1 LLAGGCEKSTATF
14 CWPLP
19 IVVGQTIL
27 PPAAFL
33 ATNAHVMSMVYFL
46 SIDAK
51 TSCWADVR
59 QHQQSQMRDESAS
72 NEGNMLSRCLKMAAL
87 CAGVAMTSVAIT
99 PAVSAQTFPMQP
111 IKVLIGF
118 GPGSAADIL
127 ARLVGKQMEASL
139 GQPIV
144 VENRPGN
151 SSMIAA
157 ETVTRAPADG
167 YTLFMATIAN
177 TLNPAET
184 KSNFN
189 LGRDLAPIALLGI
202 VPNVLVAH
210 PSVPANNL
218 QELIA
223 LAKSKP
229 ESLTF
234 GSSGYATAS
243 YMAAELF
250 NANAGTKIVMVPYQ
264 GGSNQAVSDLLS
276 GRITLMFNVA
286 ATLAPHVEA
295 GKLKAFAVAQSK
307 RASIMP
313 DVPTLAEAGMAGY
326 DAGIWIGL
334 LAPVGTPPAIIEK
347 LSGAAN
353 DALNTEAVRTA
364 LKRQGTDPLGGTP
377 KQFADFIH
385 ADIEKWVAVLASSS
399 SGK

>member
-1 LLAGGCEKSTATF
+1 MFSRHIK
-14 CWPLP
+14 
-19 IVVGQTIL
+19 IV
-27 PPAAFL
+27 
-33 ATNAHVMSMVYFL
+33 
-46 SIDAK
+46 
-51 TSCWADVR
+51 
-59 QHQQSQMRDESAS
+59 
-72 NEGNMLSRCLKMAAL
+72 AL
-87 CAGVAMTSVAIT
+87 CAGIIAAAAAGTASLM
-99 PAVSAQTFPMQP
+99 AQTYPEQP
-111 IKVLIGF
+111 IKIIVGF

-127 ARLVGKQMEASL
+127 ARLVGKQMETNL

-157 ETVTRAPADG
+157 ETVARASADG

-184 KSNFN
+184 KSGFN
-189 LGRDLAPIALLGI
+189 LGKDLAPIALLGM

-210 PSVPANNL
+210 PSVPANSL
-218 QELIA
+218 EELIA

-250 NANAGTKIVMVPYQ
+250 NDKAGTKILTVPYQ
-264 GGSNQAVSDLLS
+264 GGSNQGVSDLLS
-276 GRITLMFNVA
+276 RRLTLMFNVA

-295 GKLKAFAVAQSK
+295 GKLKAFAVAQSM

-313 DVPTLAEAGMAGY
+313 DVPTLAEAGMTGY

-334 LAPVGTPPAIIEK
+334 LAPAATPSAIIDK
-347 LSGAAN
+347 LSTAAN
-353 DALNTEAVRTA
+353 EALNTEAVRTA
-364 LKRQGTDPLGGTP
+364 LKREGTDPVGGTP
-377 KQFADFIH
+377 KEFADFIRT
-385 ADIEKWVAVLASSS
+385 DIAKWVAVLASS
-399 SGK
+399 GPKK

>member
-1 LLAGGCEKSTATF
+1 MF
-14 CWPLP
+14 
-19 IVVGQTIL
+19 
-27 PPAAFL
+27 
-33 ATNAHVMSMVYFL
+33 
-46 SIDAK
+46 
-51 TSCWADVR
+51 
-59 QHQQSQMRDESAS
+59 
-72 NEGNMLSRCLKMAAL
+72 SRTLRVFVL
-87 CAGVAMTSVAIT
+87 CAGVALASLAGSSSGM
-99 PAVSAQTFPMQP
+99 AQTYPAQP
-111 IKVLIGF
+111 IKILIGF

-127 ARLVGKQMEASL
+127 ARLVSKEMEVRL

-157 ETVTRAPADG
+157 ETVSRAPADG

-189 LGRDLAPIALLGI
+189 LAKDLAPITLLGI

-229 ESLTF
+229 DTLTF

-250 NANAGTKIVMVPYQ
+250 NAKAGTAVVMVPYQ
-264 GGSNQAVSDLLS
+264 GGSNQALSDLLS

-286 ATLAPHVEA
+286 ATLAPHIA
-295 GKLKAFAVAQSK
+295 TGKLKAFAVAQSK

-334 LAPVGTPPAIIEK
+334 LPPAGTPPGIIEK
-347 LSGAAN
+347 LSAAAN
-353 DALNTEAVRTA
+353 EALNTDAVRAA
-364 LKRQGTDPLGGTP
+364 LKTQGTDPVGGTP
-377 KQFADFIH
+377 KEFADFIR
-385 ADIEKWVAVLASSS
+385 ADIEKWTAVLASS
-399 SGK
+399 GAKQ

>member
-1 LLAGGCEKSTATF
+1 MFNLHSKL
-14 CWPLP
+14 
-19 IVVGQTIL
+19 
-27 PPAAFL
+27 
-33 ATNAHVMSMVYFL
+33 
-46 SIDAK
+46 
-51 TSCWADVR
+51 
-59 QHQQSQMRDESAS
+59 
-72 NEGNMLSRCLKMAAL
+72 AAL
-87 CAGVAMTSVAIT
+87 CTGVTFIVAAST
-99 PAVSAQTFPMQP
+99 VAVLAQTYPSQP
-111 IKVLIGF
+111 IRIVIGF

-127 ARLVGKQMEASL
+127 ARLVGKQMEVGL
-139 GQPIV
+139 GQPLV

-157 ETVTRAPADG
+157 EAVAHASADG

-189 LGRDLAPIALLGI
+189 LAKDLAPIALLGI

-234 GSSGYATAS
+234 GSSGHATAS
-243 YMAAELF
+243 HMAAELF
-250 NANAGTKIVMVPYQ
+250 NEKAGTSILTVPYQ

-313 DVPTLAEAGMAGY
+313 DVPTLTEAGMTGF

-334 LAPVGTPPAIIEK
+334 LAPAGTPAAIIEK
-347 LSGAAN
+347 LSVAAN
-353 DALNTEAVRTA
+353 AALRNEGIRAA
-364 LKRQGTDPLGGTP
+364 LKLQGTDPLGGTP
-377 KQFADFIH
+377 KEFADYIR
-385 ADIEKWVAVLASSS
+385 ADIEKWGAILAAP
-399 SGK
+399 GTAK

>member
-1 LLAGGCEKSTATF
+1 MFRRYIK
-14 CWPLP
+14 
-19 IVVGQTIL
+19 VV
-27 PPAAFL
+27 
-33 ATNAHVMSMVYFL
+33 
-46 SIDAK
+46 
-51 TSCWADVR
+51 
-59 QHQQSQMRDESAS
+59 
-72 NEGNMLSRCLKMAAL
+72 AL
-87 CAGVAMTSVAIT
+87 CAGIT
-99 PAVSAQTFPMQP
+99 MIAATGAAPVMAQTYPAQP
-111 IKVLIGF
+111 IKVIVGF

-127 ARLVGKQMEASL
+127 ARLVGKQMEVSL
-139 GQPIV
+139 RQPIV

-157 ETVTRAPADG
+157 ETVARASADG

-184 KSNFN
+184 KSKLN
-189 LGRDLAPIALLGI
+189 LGRDRAPITLLGI

-210 PSVPANNL
+210 PSVAANNL

-250 NANAGTKIVMVPYQ
+250 NARAGTKILAVPYQ

-295 GKLKAFAVAQSK
+295 GKLQALAVAQSR
-307 RASIMP
+307 RAAIMP
-313 DVPTLAEAGMAGY
+313 DVPTLTEAGMTGY

-334 LAPVGTPPAIIEK
+334 LAPAGTPPPIIEK

-353 DALNTEAVRTA
+353 DALNTEEVRTA
-364 LKRQGTDPLGGTP
+364 LKRQGTDPVGGTP
-377 KQFADFIH
+377 KEFADFIRT
-385 ADIEKWVAVLASSS
+385 DIAKWVAVLASPS

>member
-1 LLAGGCEKSTATF
+1 MFRRYIK
-14 CWPLP
+14 
-19 IVVGQTIL
+19 VV
-27 PPAAFL
+27 
-33 ATNAHVMSMVYFL
+33 
-46 SIDAK
+46 
-51 TSCWADVR
+51 
-59 QHQQSQMRDESAS
+59 
-72 NEGNMLSRCLKMAAL
+72 AL
-87 CAGVAMTSVAIT
+87 CAGVAMIAAAGTAPVM
-99 PAVSAQTFPMQP
+99 AQTYPAQP
-111 IKVLIGF
+111 IKVIVGF

-127 ARLVGKQMEASL
+127 ARLVGKQMEVSL
-139 GQPIV
+139 RQPIV

-157 ETVTRAPADG
+157 ETVARASADG

-189 LGRDLAPIALLGI
+189 LGRDLEPITLLGI

-229 ESLTF
+229 ETLTF

-250 NANAGTKIVMVPYQ
+250 NAKAGTNIPMVPYQ
-264 GGSNQAVSDLLS
+264 GGSNQAVSDLLA

-295 GKLKAFAVAQSK
+295 GRLKALAVAQSR

-313 DVPTLAEAGMAGY
+313 DVPTLAEAGMSGY

-334 LAPVGTPPAIIEK
+334 LAINTTQFAVIEK
-347 LSGAAN
+347 LSDTAN
-353 DALNTEAVRTA
+353 DAR
-364 LKRQGTDPLGGTP
+364 D
-377 KQFADFIH
+377 
-385 ADIEKWVAVLASSS
+385 
-399 SGK
+399 

>member
-1 LLAGGCEKSTATF
+1 M
-14 CWPLP
+14 
-19 IVVGQTIL
+19 I
-27 PPAAFL
+27 
-33 ATNAHVMSMVYFL
+33 
-46 SIDAK
+46 
-51 TSCWADVR
+51 
-59 QHQQSQMRDESAS
+59 
-72 NEGNMLSRCLKMAAL
+72 AL
-87 CAGVAMTSVAIT
+87 CAGVTMVAAAST
-99 PAVSAQTFPMQP
+99 AAVMAQTYPAQP
-111 IKVLIGF
+111 IKVIVGF

-127 ARLVGKQMEASL
+127 ARLVGKQMEVSL
-139 GQPIV
+139 RQPIV

-157 ETVTRAPADG
+157 EAVARASADG

-250 NANAGTKIVMVPYQ
+250 NDNAGTKILSVPYQ

-286 ATLAPHVEA
+286 PTLAPHVEA

-313 DVPTLAEAGMAGY
+313 DVPTLAEAGMTGF

-334 LAPVGTPPAIIEK
+334 LAPAGTPAAIIDK

-353 DALNTEAVRTA
+353 DALNTDEVRTA

-377 KQFADFIH
+377 KEFADFIRT
-385 ADIEKWVAVLASSS
+385 DIAKWVAVLASPSS
-399 SGK
+399 AK

>member
-1 LLAGGCEKSTATF
+1 MDRRDRAFGGNLF
-14 CWPLP
+14 
-19 IVVGQTIL
+19 
-27 PPAAFL
+27 
-33 ATNAHVMSMVYFL
+33 
-46 SIDAK
+46 
-51 TSCWADVR
+51 
-59 QHQQSQMRDESAS
+59 
-72 NEGNMLSRCLKMAAL
+72 SRYLKLAAL
-87 CAGVAMTSVAIT
+87 CAGVTMTAVAGAASVM
-99 PAVSAQTFPMQP
+99 AQTYPTQP
-111 IKVLIGF
+111 IKILIGF

-127 ARLVGKQMEASL
+127 ARLVGKQMEVIL

-157 ETVTRAPADG
+157 ETVTRASADG

-184 KSNFN
+184 KSKFN

-250 NANAGTKIVMVPYQ
+250 NAKAGTKILAVPYQ

-295 GKLKAFAVAQSK
+295 GKLKAFAVAQSQ

-313 DVPTLAEAGMAGY
+313 DVPTLTEAGMTGY

-334 LAPVGTPPAIIEK
+334 LAPAATPPAIIEK
-347 LSGAAN
+347 LSVAAN
-353 DALNTEAVRTA
+353 DALKNEEVRTA
-364 LKRQGTDPLGGTP
+364 LKRQGTDPVGGTP
-377 KQFADFIH
+377 KEFADFIR
-385 ADIEKWVAVLASSS
+385 ADIEKWVAVLASTS

>member
-1 LLAGGCEKSTATF
+1 MF
-14 CWPLP
+14 
-19 IVVGQTIL
+19 
-27 PPAAFL
+27 
-33 ATNAHVMSMVYFL
+33 
-46 SIDAK
+46 
-51 TSCWADVR
+51 
-59 QHQQSQMRDESAS
+59 
-72 NEGNMLSRCLKMAAL
+72 SRLLKMIAL
-87 CAGVAMTSVAIT
+87 CAGVTTVSGAGTASVM
-99 PAVSAQTFPMQP
+99 AQTYPAQP
-111 IKVLIGF
+111 IRVIVGF

-127 ARLVGKQMEASL
+127 ARLVGKQMEAGL

-157 ETVTRAPADG
+157 ESVARAPADG

-189 LGRDLAPIALLGI
+189 LGKELAPIALLGI

-210 PSVPANNL
+210 PSVPANSL

-229 ESLTF
+229 EGLTF

-250 NANAGTKIVMVPYQ
+250 NEKAGTKILAVPYQ

-313 DVPTLAEAGMAGY
+313 DVPTLAEAGMEGF

-334 LAPVGTPPAIIEK
+334 LAPAGTPPAIIAK
-347 LSGAAN
+347 LSAAAN
-353 DALNTEAVRTA
+353 DALNNEAVRTA
-364 LKRQGTDPLGGTP
+364 LKRQGTDPLGGTSNE
-377 KQFADFIH
+377 FADFIR
-385 ADIEKWVAVLASSS
+385 ADIAKWGAILARPGPS
-399 SGK
+399 K

>member
-1 LLAGGCEKSTATF
+1 VRPGGNVIS
-14 CWPLP
+14 
-19 IVVGQTIL
+19 
-27 PPAAFL
+27 
-33 ATNAHVMSMVYFL
+33 Y
-46 SIDAK
+46 
-51 TSCWADVR
+51 
-59 QHQQSQMRDESAS
+59 
-72 NEGNMLSRCLKMAAL
+72 LKISAL
-87 CAGVAMTSVAIT
+87 CAGVTMTAVAGAA
-99 PAVSAQTFPMQP
+99 PVMAQTWPAQP
-111 IKVLIGF
+111 IKVVVGF

-127 ARLVGKQMEASL
+127 ARLVGKQMEAGL

-151 SSMIAA
+151 SSMIGA
-157 ETVTRAPADG
+157 ESVARAPADG

-189 LGRDLAPIALLGI
+189 LGRDLAPIVLLGT

-250 NANAGTKIVMVPYQ
+250 NAKAGTKILTVPYQ

-295 GKLKAFAVAQSK
+295 RKLKAFAVAQPK

-313 DVPTLAEAGMAGY
+313 EVPTLAEAGMPGY

-334 LAPVGTPPAIIEK
+334 LAPAGTPPAIVEK
-347 LSGAAN
+347 LSVAAN
-353 DALNTEAVRTA
+353 AALSTEEVRTA

-377 KQFADFIH
+377 TEFTDFIR
-385 ADIEKWVAVLASSS
+385 ADIAKWVAVLASAN

>member
-1 LLAGGCEKSTATF
+1 MTAVAGAV
-14 CWPLP
+14 P
-19 IVVGQTIL
+19 
-27 PPAAFL
+27 
-33 ATNAHVMSMVYFL
+33 VM
-46 SIDAK
+46 
-51 TSCWADVR
+51 
-59 QHQQSQMRDESAS
+59 
-72 NEGNMLSRCLKMAAL
+72 
-87 CAGVAMTSVAIT
+87 
-99 PAVSAQTFPMQP
+99 AQTWPAQP
-111 IKVLIGF
+111 IKVVVGF

-127 ARLVGKQMEASL
+127 ARLVGKQMEAGL

-157 ETVTRAPADG
+157 ESVARAPADG

-189 LGRDLAPIALLGI
+189 LGRDLTPIVLLGT

-250 NANAGTKIVMVPYQ
+250 NAKAGTKILTVPYQ

-295 GKLKAFAVAQSK
+295 GKLKAFAVAQPK

-313 DVPTLAEAGMAGY
+313 DVPTLAEAGMPGY

-334 LAPVGTPPAIIEK
+334 LAPAGTPPAIVEK
-347 LSGAAN
+347 LSVAAN
-353 DALNTEAVRTA
+353 AALSTEEVRTA

-377 KQFADFIH
+377 KEFADFIR
-385 ADIEKWVAVLASSS
+385 ADIEKWVAVLASAN

>member
-1 LLAGGCEKSTATF
+1 MF
-14 CWPLP
+14 
-19 IVVGQTIL
+19 
-27 PPAAFL
+27 
-33 ATNAHVMSMVYFL
+33 
-46 SIDAK
+46 
-51 TSCWADVR
+51 
-59 QHQQSQMRDESAS
+59 
-72 NEGNMLSRCLKMAAL
+72 SRTLKMAAL
-87 CAGVAMTSVAIT
+87 CAGVTMTSVAVTTAI
-99 PAVSAQTFPMQP
+99 SAQTFPTQP
-111 IKVLIGF
+111 IKVIVGF

-210 PSVPANNL
+210 PSVPADNL

-223 LAKSKP
+223 LATSKP

-250 NANAGTKIVMVPYQ
+250 NANAGTKILMVPYQ

-295 GKLKAFAVAQSK
+295 GKLKAFAVTQSK

-313 DVPTLAEAGMAGY
+313 DVPTLNEAGMTGY

-334 LAPVGTPPAIIEK
+334 LAPAATPPAIIEK
-347 LSGAAN
+347 LSAAAN
-353 DALNTEAVRTA
+353 EALKSETVRTA
-364 LKRQGTDPLGGTP
+364 LKQQGTDPVGGTP
-377 KQFADFIH
+377 KEFADFIR
-385 ADIEKWVAVLASSS
+385 ADIEKWVAVLASASP
-399 SGK
+399 KK

>member
-1 LLAGGCEKSTATF
+1 MF
-14 CWPLP
+14 
-19 IVVGQTIL
+19 
-27 PPAAFL
+27 
-33 ATNAHVMSMVYFL
+33 
-46 SIDAK
+46 
-51 TSCWADVR
+51 
-59 QHQQSQMRDESAS
+59 
-72 NEGNMLSRCLKMAAL
+72 SRYLKMAAL
-87 CAGVAMTSVAIT
+87 CIGVTIIAAAGTASLM
-99 PAVSAQTFPMQP
+99 AQTYPAQP
-111 IKVLIGF
+111 IKVIVGF

-127 ARLVGKQMEASL
+127 ARLVGKQMEVRL

-144 VENRPGN
+144 VEKRPGN

-157 ETVTRAPADG
+157 ETVARAAPDG

-189 LGRDLAPIALLGI
+189 LGRDLAPTALLGM

-210 PSVPANNL
+210 PSVPANSL

-229 ESLTF
+229 EGLTF

-243 YMAAELF
+243 CMAAELF
-250 NANAGTKIVMVPYQ
+250 NEKAGTKILAVPYQ

-313 DVPTLAEAGMAGY
+313 DVPTLAEAGMPGY

-334 LAPVGTPPAIIEK
+334 LAPAGTPPAIIEK
-347 LSGAAN
+347 LSAAAN
-353 DALNTEAVRTA
+353 EALKSEAVRTA
-364 LKRQGTDPLGGTP
+364 LKQQGTDPVGGTP
-377 KQFADFIH
+377 KEFADFIR

-399 SGK
+399 AGK

>member
-1 LLAGGCEKSTATF
+1 MFSRHLGISALCLGVVLTSAAGTASAMAQTY
-14 CWPLP
+14 PAHP
-19 IVVGQTIL
+19 IKIVV
-27 PPAAFL
+27 
-33 ATNAHVMSMVYFL
+33 
-46 SIDAK
+46 
-51 TSCWADVR
+51 
-59 QHQQSQMRDESAS
+59 
-72 NEGNMLSRCLKMAAL
+72 
-87 CAGVAMTSVAIT
+87 
-99 PAVSAQTFPMQP
+99 
-111 IKVLIGF
+111 GF

-127 ARLVGKQMEASL
+127 ARLVGKQMEVSL
-139 GQPIV
+139 GQPII

-157 ETVTRAPADG
+157 ETVARASGDG

-184 KSNFN
+184 KSSFN

-202 VPNVLVAH
+202 VPNVLVAN

-250 NANAGTKIVMVPYQ
+250 NDGAGTKILTLPYQ

-286 ATLAPHVEA
+286 PTLAPQVEA
-295 GKLKAFAVAQSK
+295 GRLKAFAVAQSK

-313 DVPTLAEAGMAGY
+313 DVPTLAEAGMKGY

-334 LAPVGTPPAIIEK
+334 LAPAGTPLVIIEK

-353 DALNTEAVRTA
+353 EALNTEQVRTA
-364 LKRQGTDPLGGTP
+364 LQQQGTDPAGGTP
-377 KQFADFIH
+377 KEFADFIR
-385 ADIEKWVAVLASSS
+385 ADIEKWTAALASPRSS
-399 SGK
+399 K

>member
-1 LLAGGCEKSTATF
+1 MF
-14 CWPLP
+14 
-19 IVVGQTIL
+19 
-27 PPAAFL
+27 
-33 ATNAHVMSMVYFL
+33 
-46 SIDAK
+46 
-51 TSCWADVR
+51 
-59 QHQQSQMRDESAS
+59 
-72 NEGNMLSRCLKMAAL
+72 SRYLKMAAL
-87 CAGVAMTSVAIT
+87 CAGVTMTSVAVTT
-99 PAVSAQTFPMQP
+99 PISAQTYPTQP

-144 VENRPGN
+144 VENRSGN

-157 ETVTRAPADG
+157 ETVTRAPAEG

-250 NANAGTKIVMVPYQ
+250 NANAGTKIVIVPYQ

-295 GKLKAFAVAQSK
+295 GKLKAFAVAQSN

-313 DVPTLAEAGMAGY
+313 DVPTLAEAGMPGY
-326 DAGIWIGL
+326 DAGIWIGH
-334 LAPVGTPPAIIEK
+334 LAPAGTPPAIIEK

-364 LKRQGTDPLGGTP
+364 LKRQGTDPVGGTP
-377 KQFADFIH
+377 KEFADFIR

>member
-1 LLAGGCEKSTATF
+1 
-14 CWPLP
+14 
-19 IVVGQTIL
+19 
-27 PPAAFL
+27 
-33 ATNAHVMSMVYFL
+33 
-46 SIDAK
+46 
-51 TSCWADVR
+51 
-59 QHQQSQMRDESAS
+59 
-72 NEGNMLSRCLKMAAL
+72 MLRRCPGMAAVF
-87 CAGVAMTSVAIT
+87 AGIAALVAASTGA
-99 PAVSAQTFPMQP
+99 ALAQTYPDHP
-111 IKVLIGF
+111 IKIVIGF

-127 ARLVGKQMEASL
+127 ARLVGKRMEVRL
-139 GQPIV
+139 GQPFV

-157 ETVTRAPADG
+157 ESVARASPDG

-189 LGRDLAPIALLGI
+189 LAKDMAPIALLGI

-210 PSVPANNL
+210 PSVPVSNL
-218 QELIA
+218 RELIA

-243 YMAAELF
+243 YLAAALF
-250 NANAGTKIVMVPYQ
+250 NEQAGTKIPTVPYQ
-264 GGSNQAVSDLLS
+264 GGSNQAVSDLLA

-286 ATLAPHVEA
+286 ATLAPQVEA
-295 GKLKAFAVAQSK
+295 GKLKPLAVAQSK

-313 DVPTLAEAGMAGY
+313 DVPTLAEAGMAGF

-334 LAPVGTPPAIIEK
+334 LAPAGTPPAIVDK
-347 LSGAAN
+347 LSAAAN
-353 DALNTEAVRTA
+353 DALGNEEVRTA
-364 LKRQGTDPLGGTP
+364 LKQQGTDPAGGTP
-377 KQFADFIH
+377 KEFADFIR
-385 ADIEKWVAVLASSS
+385 ADIEKWVAVLASSG

>member
-1 LLAGGCEKSTATF
+1 MF
-14 CWPLP
+14 
-19 IVVGQTIL
+19 
-27 PPAAFL
+27 
-33 ATNAHVMSMVYFL
+33 
-46 SIDAK
+46 
-51 TSCWADVR
+51 
-59 QHQQSQMRDESAS
+59 
-72 NEGNMLSRCLKMAAL
+72 SRYLKIAAL
-87 CAGVAMTSVAIT
+87 GTAVAVMVAAGTASV
-99 PAVSAQTFPMQP
+99 PAQTYPSQP
-111 IKVLIGF
+111 IKIVIGF

-127 ARLVGKQMEASL
+127 ARLIGKPMEVRL

-151 SSMIAA
+151 SSMSAA
-157 ETVTRAPADG
+157 ETVARAPADG

-189 LGRDLAPIALLGI
+189 LGKDLAPIALLGI
-202 VPNVLVAH
+202 VPNILAAN

-234 GSSGYATAS
+234 GSSGFATAS
-243 YMAAELF
+243 HMAAELF
-250 NANAGTKIVMVPYQ
+250 NEKAGTKILTVPYQ

-276 GRITLMFNVA
+276 GRINLMFNVA
-286 ATLAPHVEA
+286 ATLAPQVET

-313 DVPTLAEAGMAGY
+313 NVPTLAEAGMTGF

-334 LAPVGTPPAIIEK
+334 LAPAGTPPVIIEK
-347 LSGAAN
+347 LSVAAN
-353 DALNTEAVRTA
+353 EALGTEEVRTA
-364 LKRQGTDPLGGTP
+364 LLRQGTDPAGSTA
-377 KQFADFIH
+377 KEFADFIH
-385 ADIEKWVAVLASSS
+385 SDIEKWSAILASPALR
-399 SGK
+399 K

>member
-1 LLAGGCEKSTATF
+1 MVGGY
-14 CWPLP
+14 LR
-19 IVVGQTIL
+19 I
-27 PPAAFL
+27 AAF
-33 ATNAHVMSMVYFL
+33 
-46 SIDAK
+46 
-51 TSCWADVR
+51 
-59 QHQQSQMRDESAS
+59 
-72 NEGNMLSRCLKMAAL
+72 
-87 CAGVAMTSVAIT
+87 CAGVA
-99 PAVSAQTFPMQP
+99 AVSLATVASAMAQTYPAQP
-111 IKVLIGF
+111 IRILIGF

-157 ETVTRAPADG
+157 ETVARAPADG

-189 LGRDLAPIALLGI
+189 LGRDLAPIVLMGT

-229 ESLTF
+229 ETLTF

-250 NANAGTKIVMVPYQ
+250 NAKAGTQIVAVPYQ

-313 DVPTLAEAGMAGY
+313 DVPTLNEAGMTGY

-334 LAPVGTPPAIIEK
+334 LAPAATPPAIIDK
-347 LSGAAN
+347 LSVAAN
-353 DALNTEAVRTA
+353 DALNTEAVRAA
-364 LKRQGTDPLGGTP
+364 LKQQGTDPIGGTP
-377 KQFADFIH
+377 KEFADFIRS
-385 ADIEKWVAVLASSS
+385 DIEKWVTVLAAA
-399 SGK
+399 GPKK

>member
-1 LLAGGCEKSTATF
+1 ME
-14 CWPLP
+14 
-19 IVVGQTIL
+19 VG
-27 PPAAFL
+27 
-33 ATNAHVMSMVYFL
+33 
-46 SIDAK
+46 
-51 TSCWADVR
+51 
-59 QHQQSQMRDESAS
+59 
-72 NEGNMLSRCLKMAAL
+72 
-87 CAGVAMTSVAIT
+87 
-99 PAVSAQTFPMQP
+99 
-111 IKVLIGF
+111 
-118 GPGSAADIL
+118 
-127 ARLVGKQMEASL
+127 L
-139 GQPIV
+139 GQPVI

-157 ETVTRAPADG
+157 ETVARAAADG

-184 KSNFN
+184 KTNFN
-189 LGRDLAPIALLGI
+189 LGKDLAPIALLGV

-250 NANAGTKIVMVPYQ
+250 NAKAGTKIVSGALSGRQQP
-264 GGSNQAVSDLLS
+264 GGPDLLA

-295 GKLKAFAVAQSK
+295 GKLKAFAVAQPK

-313 DVPTLAEAGMAGY
+313 DVPTLAEAGMTGY

-334 LAPVGTPPAIIEK
+334 LAPAGTPPAIIEK
-347 LSGAAN
+347 L
-353 DALNTEAVRTA
+353 RTPPT
-364 LKRQGTDPLGGTP
+364 RR
-377 KQFADFIH
+377 
-385 ADIEKWVAVLASSS
+385 
-399 SGK
+399 

>member
-1 LLAGGCEKSTATF
+1 MFSRYLGISALCLGVMLASVAGTAFAVAQTY
-14 CWPLP
+14 PAHP
-19 IVVGQTIL
+19 IKIVV
-27 PPAAFL
+27 
-33 ATNAHVMSMVYFL
+33 
-46 SIDAK
+46 
-51 TSCWADVR
+51 
-59 QHQQSQMRDESAS
+59 
-72 NEGNMLSRCLKMAAL
+72 
-87 CAGVAMTSVAIT
+87 
-99 PAVSAQTFPMQP
+99 
-111 IKVLIGF
+111 GF

-127 ARLVGKQMEASL
+127 ARLVGKQMEVSL
-139 GQPIV
+139 GQPII

-157 ETVTRAPADG
+157 ETVARASGDG

-184 KSNFN
+184 KSSFN

-202 VPNVLVAH
+202 VPNVLVAN

-250 NANAGTKIVMVPYQ
+250 NDRAGTKILTLPYQ

-286 ATLAPHVEA
+286 PTLAPQVEA
-295 GKLKAFAVAQSK
+295 GRLKAFAVAQSK

-313 DVPTLAEAGMAGY
+313 DVPTLAEAGMKGY

-334 LAPVGTPPAIIEK
+334 LAPAGTPLVIIEK

-353 DALNTEAVRTA
+353 EALNTEQVRTA
-364 LKRQGTDPLGGTP
+364 LQQQGTDPAGGTP
-377 KQFADFIH
+377 KEFADFIR
-385 ADIEKWVAVLASSS
+385 ADIEKWTAALASPSS
-399 SGK
+399 SK

>member
-1 LLAGGCEKSTATF
+1 MF
-14 CWPLP
+14 
-19 IVVGQTIL
+19 
-27 PPAAFL
+27 
-33 ATNAHVMSMVYFL
+33 
-46 SIDAK
+46 
-51 TSCWADVR
+51 
-59 QHQQSQMRDESAS
+59 
-72 NEGNMLSRCLKMAAL
+72 SRLLKMIAL
-87 CAGVAMTSVAIT
+87 CAGVITVSGAGTASVM
-99 PAVSAQTFPMQP
+99 AQTYPAQP
-111 IKVLIGF
+111 IRVIVGF

-127 ARLVGKQMEASL
+127 ARLVGKQMEAGL

-157 ETVTRAPADG
+157 ESVARAPADG

-189 LGRDLAPIALLGI
+189 LGKELAPIALLGI

-210 PSVPANNL
+210 PSVPANSL

-229 ESLTF
+229 EGLTF

-250 NANAGTKIVMVPYQ
+250 NEKAGTKILAVPYQ

-313 DVPTLAEAGMAGY
+313 DVPTLAEAGMEGF

-334 LAPVGTPPAIIEK
+334 LAPAGTPPAIIEK
-347 LSGAAN
+347 LSAAAN
-353 DALNTEAVRTA
+353 DALNNEAVRTA
-364 LKRQGTDPLGGTP
+364 LKRQGTDPLGGTSNE
-377 KQFADFIH
+377 FADFIR
-385 ADIEKWVAVLASSS
+385 ADIAKWGAILARPGPS
-399 SGK
+399 K

>member
-1 LLAGGCEKSTATF
+1 MF
-14 CWPLP
+14 
-19 IVVGQTIL
+19 
-27 PPAAFL
+27 
-33 ATNAHVMSMVYFL
+33 
-46 SIDAK
+46 
-51 TSCWADVR
+51 
-59 QHQQSQMRDESAS
+59 
-72 NEGNMLSRCLKMAAL
+72 SRLLKMIAL
-87 CAGVAMTSVAIT
+87 CAGVTTVSGAGTASVM
-99 PAVSAQTFPMQP
+99 AQTYPAQP
-111 IKVLIGF
+111 IRVIVGF

-127 ARLVGKQMEASL
+127 ARLVGKQMEAGL
-139 GQPIV
+139 GQPII

-157 ETVTRAPADG
+157 ESVARAPADG

-189 LGRDLAPIALLGI
+189 LGKELAPIALLGI

-210 PSVPANNL
+210 PSVPANSL

-229 ESLTF
+229 EGLTF

-250 NANAGTKIVMVPYQ
+250 NEKAGTKILAVPYQ

-313 DVPTLAEAGMAGY
+313 DVPTLAEAGMEGF

-334 LAPVGTPPAIIEK
+334 LAPAGTPPAIIAK
-347 LSGAAN
+347 LSAAAN
-353 DALNTEAVRTA
+353 DALNNEAVRTA
-364 LKRQGTDPLGGTP
+364 LKRQGTDPLGGTSNE
-377 KQFADFIH
+377 FADFIR
-385 ADIEKWVAVLASSS
+385 ADIAKWGAILARPGPS
-399 SGK
+399 K